1 VTSQVGT
8 LSGELSPAADES
20 QADEVQVRQGID
32 AGGTPRTLVV
42 RTAPGTVASG
52 TSETYSAPNLP
63 AGAYTVLATRRTVD
77 LEGNDTVTVSAPV
90 DASVPAAG
98 TGNADLTLP

>member
-1 VTSQVGT
+1 MVPSA
-8 LSGELSPAADES
+8 SES
-20 QADEVQVRQGID
+20 QADEVQARQSLD

-52 TSETYSAPNLP
+52 TEHYSFPTLP
-63 AGAYTVLATRRTVD
+63 AGAYTVLVTRRTLD
-77 LEGNDTVTVSAPV
+77 GDGNETVTISAPL

-98 TGNADLTLP
+98 SATADLHLP